1 MNYIHKYTTCIIQY
15 LYIYIMISSAGMA
28 LPAYIGNDNF
38 IILTLLMGIYYV
50 LKKKTLFHLQKQYL
64 LFIGCLFFSM
74 LLVIIGSTLSLGT
87 ALSVTSIPLII
98 IILFTIIRLFGFN
111 SFSGIF
117 PHLYTSFY
125 REGQVYS
132 YGGFLYRFVTLHS
145 DRNCGPFGEP
155 GQYQCVLAVALYF
168 TLFRPL
174 LFKEK
179 ERMLYMIVFF
189 FALITTLSTSGYI
202 SLSIL
207 IFCFLLH
214 SSKATNKRMKKI
226 YIAMIIGTVFF
237 MSTTELGSEFLNT
250 VVFHKIYAN
259 GQLDFSLSS
268 GGARTISIS
277 SVLSTIYHH
286 PITLVG
292 VGYDELRNMGVE
304 GCAGFLFLLLAIGI
318 MPFSILFG
326 FCFYQ
331 VFKYNK
337 GIWDIIVR
345 ILLVINMGLG
355 QPHIINFALFTMM
368 LYPYFIVNSFK
379 KTRIS
384 HVRSC

>member
-1 MNYIHKYTTCIIQY
+1 
-15 LYIYIMISSAGMA
+15 
-28 LPAYIGNDNF
+28 
-38 IILTLLMGIYYV
+38 
-50 LKKKTLFHLQKQYL
+50 
-64 LFIGCLFFSM
+64 
-74 LLVIIGSTLSLGT
+74 
-87 ALSVTSIPLII
+87 
-98 IILFTIIRLFGFN
+98 
-111 SFSGIF
+111 
-117 PHLYTSFY
+117 
-125 REGQVYS
+125 
-132 YGGFLYRFVTLHS
+132 
-145 DRNCGPFGEP
+145 
-155 GQYQCVLAVALYF
+155 
-168 TLFRPL
+168 
-174 LFKEK
+174 
-179 ERMLYMIVFF
+179 
-189 FALITTLSTSGYI
+189 
-202 SLSIL
+202 
-207 IFCFLLH
+207 
-214 SSKATNKRMKKI
+214 
-226 YIAMIIGTVFF
+226 MIIGTVFF

-318 MPFSILFG
+318 IPFSILFG